1 MGLRRG
7 ERPDGTVLGQQSIL
21 NYRLQCLAAD
31 FCLCLEGVA
40 LAVELELS
48 ETYETAPFRHTLTR
62 GNVVRWSELA
72 SEETRD
78 GVRRLLEQQEI
89 HLLELDYRVE
99 IELELRRMLCQ
110 LRALT
115 SLLKEM
121 QTELAGPDLP
131 QERPGEKRECRQE
144 WQL

>member
-1 MGLRRG
+1 MELRLG
-7 ERPDGTVLGQQSIL
+7 ERLGET
-21 NYRLQCLAAD
+21 D
-31 FCLCLEGVA
+31 FCLGPEGVA

-48 ETYETAPFRHTLTR
+48 ETYETAPFRHASTR
-62 GNVVRWSELA
+62 GNVAHWFELA

-99 IELELRRMLCQ
+99 IELEPRKMPCLLRES
-110 LRALT
+110 T

-121 QTELAGPDLP
+121 QIELAGPDLP